1 MANNAHCKGR
11 AAAIWT
17 VSQERGWPP
26 TGRVR
31 RQIPGGPGEEEEM
44 SGRSASD
51 NELSFQ
57 LLRSPYIPAEG

>member
-1 MANNAHCKGR
+1 MNAQCKGR

-17 VSQERGWPP
+17 AFQEQGRPP
-26 TGRVR
+26 TGHDHH
-31 RQIPGGPGEEEEM
+31 QIPGGPGEEEK
-44 SGRSASD
+44 SRRSAAD